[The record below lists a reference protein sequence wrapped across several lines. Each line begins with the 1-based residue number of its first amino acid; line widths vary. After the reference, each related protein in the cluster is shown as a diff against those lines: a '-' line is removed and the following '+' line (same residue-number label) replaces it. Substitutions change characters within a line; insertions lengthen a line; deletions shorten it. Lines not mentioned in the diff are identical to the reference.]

1 MIYQV
6 LIVDDEEIV
15 CRGLAQFVKWKEH
28 GFEVA
33 GMAYSVDEALKLMEQ
48 LHIDVVFMDIQMPE
62 KTGLDLLKLMHKTS
76 PEIKTV
82 ILSGHSDF
90 SYAQEAIRYGA
101 VDYLTKPVNLGMVEE
116 VLERLREGFLQR
128 EKESRIRSDRV
139 EGLLLSMARGYMPL
153 TPERYHFPVVGKW
166 YGCFLSL
173 GDKTLE
179 EQEISGKMQELR
191 AHVLS
196 LVPKA
201 ILLNA
206 EAYSLFAILPC
217 ESKEELENFVSM
229 IEPFFCR
236 TGEWECGMSKCKEG
250 ILKLK
255 EAWQEASMALHYQRA
270 SGKKNVIF
278 YHNIE
283 ALFAEDR
290 METKDL
296 TAELLC
302 RLSNPET
309 RNGMI
314 SWLMEA
320 LSELQGS
327 GLSKTEFQTVCIRCL
342 IELNSYLKGLNMK
355 EPELHSSLNKTL
367 REILLSD
374 DNEHMLSFMISYLK
388 WILDLLSKGD
398 TQQISKGAIREIQIF
413 IRGHYSEN
421 ITLNM
426 LAEQFYLHPNYLSRL
441 FKEKTG
447 KNFSEYLTE
456 VRLEKAE
463 ELLRNSD
470 YKIIEIC
477 AMTGYDNPRY
487 FSKMFKQHTGMTPR
501 EFRDCR
507 GEQKEN

>member
-1 MIYQV
+1 
-6 LIVDDEEIV
+6 
-15 CRGLAQFVKWKEH
+15 
-28 GFEVA
+28 
-33 GMAYSVDEALKLMEQ
+33 
-48 LHIDVVFMDIQMPE
+48 
-62 KTGLDLLKLMHKTS
+62 
-76 PEIKTV
+76 
-82 ILSGHSDF
+82 
-90 SYAQEAIRYGA
+90 
-101 VDYLTKPVNLGMVEE
+101 
-116 VLERLREGFLQR
+116 
-128 EKESRIRSDRV
+128 
-139 EGLLLSMARGYMPL
+139 
-153 TPERYHFPVVGKW
+153 
-166 YGCFLSL
+166 
-173 GDKTLE
+173 
-179 EQEISGKMQELR
+179 
-191 AHVLS
+191 
-196 LVPKA
+196 
-201 ILLNA
+201 
-206 EAYSLFAILPC
+206 
-217 ESKEELENFVSM
+217 
-229 IEPFFCR
+229 
-236 TGEWECGMSKCKEG
+236 
-250 ILKLK
+250 
-255 EAWQEASMALHYQRA
+255 MALHYQRA

-374 DNEHMLSFMISYLK
+374 DNEHMLSCMISYLR
-388 WILDLLSKGD
+388 WILDLLSKED

-463 ELLRNSD
+463 ELLCHSD

-501 EFRDCR
+501 EFRDCI

>member
-1 MIYQV
+1 
-6 LIVDDEEIV
+6 
-15 CRGLAQFVKWKEH
+15 
-28 GFEVA
+28 
-33 GMAYSVDEALKLMEQ
+33 
-48 LHIDVVFMDIQMPE
+48 
-62 KTGLDLLKLMHKTS
+62 
-76 PEIKTV
+76 
-82 ILSGHSDF
+82 
-90 SYAQEAIRYGA
+90 
-101 VDYLTKPVNLGMVEE
+101 MVW
-116 VLERLREGFLQR
+116 L
-128 EKESRIRSDRV
+128 
-139 EGLLLSMARGYMPL
+139 
-153 TPERYHFPVVGKW
+153 
-166 YGCFLSL
+166 FLSL

-196 LVPKA
+196 LVPKT

-270 SGKKNVIF
+270 SVKKNVIF

-302 RLSNPET
+302 RLSNTET

-327 GLSKTEFQTVCIRCL
+327 GLSKTEFQTVCIRCR
-342 IELNSYLKGLNMK
+342 IELNSYLKG
-355 EPELHSSLNKTL
+355 
-367 REILLSD
+367 
-374 DNEHMLSFMISYLK
+374 LK

-398 TQQISKGAIREIQIF
+398 TQQISKGVIREIQIF

-507 GEQKEN
+507 GEQKENGREKDFTNILHNQDFIFNFSFL